1 MHSWLF
7 LLAPAA
13 VVAVSIHKDV
23 VPHLQLDLG
32 SLSLVD
38 HAWDSEWE
46 ASTSGAGGRT
56 GLWLVSIDLPPEQGG
71 EVACVTC
78 HPKLFE
84 EWVRTSFMGRGAP
97 VAGPTKPA
105 VAGQASKHPNAPEY
119 WKWRNNQSGAGGS
132 FLHRKSSRP
141 ASAHPALD
149 EQRVLPPP
157 DPQGR
162 KMDMANLSVKV
173 QSMELAELK
182 AMAPR
187 LQKMWSER
195 RLVLGP
201 GRNPLLEQMDFVEA
215 VVHFARASP
224 AGWLEDCGTS
234 IRNCTQN
241 VGPQRSFTSNEAL
254 WKELEKSFGAKFL
267 EEHRF
272 NGLWSAAEQRSH
284 AKAMLAAIKDVYI
297 FYGGHCLAS
306 QPSGPIADTCV
317 AEGKSVSVGRLACR
331 PEEDSTDHG
340 CVFAELRS
348 CTSKDCDPF
357 FEYARLQAPIP
368 LLQTR
373 TERSQVLGRCEE
385 FSRLSHALFASLGYG
400 VRYILDFTDH
410 VWIEVRLKST
420 SDERQQT
427 WVHADP
433 SENVL
438 DQPLMYETG
447 WGKKLTMIFAVSPW
461 QVEHVTARYTAD
473 YEATVERRRF
483 SDETMANALNA
494 VNTRL
499 RTDQHEPRSGG
510 SPHMLSRERSLSEL
524 ALWGFLDGTDTSA
537 DVDV

>member
-1 MHSWLF
+1 M
-7 LLAPAA
+7 
-13 VVAVSIHKDV
+13 
-23 VPHLQLDLG
+23 
-32 SLSLVD
+32 LV
-38 HAWDSEWE
+38 
-46 ASTSGAGGRT
+46 
-56 GLWLVSIDLPPEQGG
+56 
-71 EVACVTC
+71 
-78 HPKLFE
+78 
-84 EWVRTSFMGRGAP
+84 
-97 VAGPTKPA
+97 
-105 VAGQASKHPNAPEY
+105 
-119 WKWRNNQSGAGGS
+119 
-132 FLHRKSSRP
+132 
-141 ASAHPALD
+141 
-149 EQRVLPPP
+149 
-157 DPQGR
+157 
-162 KMDMANLSVKV
+162 
-173 QSMELAELK
+173 
-182 AMAPR
+182 
-187 LQKMWSER
+187 
-195 RLVLGP
+195 
-201 GRNPLLEQMDFVEA
+201 
-215 VVHFARASP
+215 
-224 AGWLEDCGTS
+224 
-234 IRNCTQN
+234 
-241 VGPQRSFTSNEAL
+241 
-254 WKELEKSFGAKFL
+254 
-267 EEHRF
+267 
-272 NGLWSAAEQRSH
+272 
-284 AKAMLAAIKDVYI
+284 AIKDVYI

-385 FSRLSHALFASLGYG
+385 FSRLSHALFASLGYE

-461 QVEHVTARYTAD
+461 QVDHVTARYTAD

-537 DVDV
+537 NVDV